1 MSTAFLN
8 VRFLAIFWFLLSLFF
23 CNTNDVLGKYLGQN
37 LPSIEVTFLR
47 FFCSALVLLPF
58 IAFKGLKVLKTQ
70 NKLAHI
76 FRGLLIAGAIGFWF
90 AGLGAVPI
98 TTATTI
104 SFSMPLFTLVLA
116 RIFLKE
122 HITWQR
128 YLATL
133 IGFAGVVI
141 VLEPTSLTFN
151 PSALYMLVSA
161 FVFAILDIINKKYI
175 CVENMFCMLFY
186 PAVVAAL
193 VVAGP
198 AIKVWVA
205 PSMSQIRL
213 LLILSCGSN
222 LVLFCILKAFSLAEA
237 SFLAPFRYTELIISS
252 LFGIFVFHEWPSQAT
267 LMGSV
272 VIIIS
277 TLYVALSENKTKKQ
291 TSKGQKVASASKA
304 QKPIRSK

>member
-1 MSTAFLN
+1 MST
-8 VRFLAIFWFLLSLFF
+8 RFLAIFWFLLSLFF

-37 LPSIEVTFLR
+37 LPSIQVTFLR

-58 IAFKGLKVLKTQ
+58 IAFKGLKSLKTQ

-128 YLATL
+128 YLATF

-141 VLEPTSLTFN
+141 VLEPTSLSFN
-151 PSALYMLVSA
+151 PAALYMLVSA
-161 FVFAILDIINKKYI
+161 FVFAILDIINKKYV
-175 CVENMFCMLFY
+175 CVENMLCMLFY

-193 VVAGP
+193 VVAVP
-198 AIKVWVA
+198 ALQVWVA
-205 PSMSQIRL
+205 PSISQIRL

-237 SFLAPFRYTELIISS
+237 SFLAPFRYTELIISA

-267 LMGSV
+267 LVGSV
-272 VIIIS
+272 VIILS
-277 TLYVALSENKTKKQ
+277 TLYVALSENKAKKQ
-291 TSKGQKVASASKA
+291 PTKAHTPSGSSKGKKPASA
-304 QKPIRSK
+304 RR